1 MAIDQRDGGGEE
13 RPGHPMG
20 ASIILVTL
28 VVLLILA
35 LAIGGT
41 VR

>member
-1 MAIDQRDGGGEE
+1 MANQQRGPSNEE
-13 RPGHPMG
+13 RQGHPMG